1 MRRLSLSKWAA
12 ALSVAA
18 LLSGCAGTP
27 PKRFTQAQAPDRF
40 TACSSAPRCVSSQ
53 AATDSSHYV
62 APFKYTGDA
71 AHASEVLRKALREG
85 GHATVESAEAH
96 FIHATY
102 RSAIVGFVDD
112 VTFIIQPQQHF
123 IDVKSSS
130 RLGYYDFGVNR
141 RRVERLRA
149 RFETLLQQGS

>member
-12 ALSVAA
+12 ALSLAA

-27 PKRFTQAQAPDRF
+27 PKHFTQAQAPDRF

-53 AATDSSHYV
+53 AATGSSHYV
-62 APFKYTGDA
+62 APFKYTGDPV
-71 AHASEVLRKALREG
+71 HAREDLLKAIHADD
-85 GHATVESAEAH
+85 HATIESAEAP

-102 RSAIVGFVDD
+102 RSALMGFVDD

-123 IDVKSSS
+123 VDVKSSS

-149 RFETLLQQGS
+149 RFESLLQQGS